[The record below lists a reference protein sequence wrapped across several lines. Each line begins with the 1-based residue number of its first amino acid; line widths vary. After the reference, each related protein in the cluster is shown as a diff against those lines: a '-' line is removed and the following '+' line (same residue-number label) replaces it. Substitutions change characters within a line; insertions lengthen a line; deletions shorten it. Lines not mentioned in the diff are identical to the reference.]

1 MDQQRTAGK
10 GVSDAPYMIGGWS
23 VDPATLRI
31 RNHEKE
37 VKLEPKA
44 MAVLEYL
51 AARPGQVVSRRDLE
65 DSVWTNTVVS
75 YDAISNAIIKLRKA
89 FGDEAQNPRVIET
102 IPKTGY
108 RLIATVELSEPDF
121 NGDEWVG
128 ENLQTEQLDAHGAGS
143 GVGLGISAWSIK
155 VAVKIFLPLVML
167 IVVASL
173 WFRPAEKIVEPP
185 SKEGIAFPLPDK
197 PSIAVLPFSN
207 LSDDKQQDYFADGMT
222 DDLITDISKVNGL
235 FVVARNSVFTYKGK
249 TVKVR
254 QIAEELGVRYVME
267 GSVRRVGDQVR
278 INAQLIDATTG
289 GHVWAERYD
298 GSLEDVF
305 SMQDKIA
312 KRIVTALAGTLTGQ
326 ESGTSQIETSNTE
339 AYDAYLRGWERYRLG
354 TPEDLSKAV
363 FYFEQAIELD
373 PDYAHAHSALA
384 AVYWKIAAKGWWNK
398 SLHASVSQATEQSR
412 VTLVKAMEQPSALAH
427 QVASERAAYF
437 QRKPDKALFEAE
449 RAIALDNNDPAGYI
463 AMANALLKANRA
475 AEAVDSVNTAMR
487 LDPHFPVSYLTKL
500 GQAQLANGQ
509 YRNAAETLEIAA
521 RRNPGDD
528 WTFVYLAAAHGQ
540 LGNERDAKYA
550 VEKANELRAK
560 EGWGVMTSQNTRRR
574 NDRGGLNY
582 FQWVGDYEPLSE
594 GLRKAGVTTEA
605 DWRSLVSTGP
615 SGPEVKG
622 ATTIDA
628 ETAKTLHNRGVPF
641 IDIFVTGLKV
651 RIPGAFFLEEF
662 TDEFNDA
669 RLAAIVDKHQ
679 EVVIYSSRSDD
690 NKYAPRS
697 TARAVSWGMKKSIS
711 SGMALMN
718 GKLWAIRSRPVKN
731 RIAISSSDILVNFFK
746 EDISQPLSRES
757 V

>member
-1 MDQQRTAGK
+1 MDQQTTAGK
-10 GVSDAPYMIGGWS
+10 GVRDASYRVAGWS
-23 VDPATLRI
+23 VDPVTLRI

-37 VKLEPKA
+37 VKIEPKA

-51 AARPGQVVSRRDLE
+51 AARPGQVVSRQNLE
-65 DSVWTNTVVS
+65 DAVWTDVVVG
-75 YDAISNAIIKLRKA
+75 YDAITNAIIKLRKA
-89 FGDEAQNPRVIET
+89 FGDEAQDPQIIET

-108 RLIATVELSEPDF
+108 RLIATVELSAPDF
-121 NGDEWVG
+121 NGDERSK
-128 ENLQTEQLDAHGAGS
+128 EIDAGHE
-143 GVGLGISAWSIK
+143 ISARSIK
-155 VAVKIFLPLVML
+155 VAVTIFLPLVLL
-167 IVVASL
+167 IVIALL
-173 WFRPAEKIVEPP
+173 WFRSTEQIVEPA
-185 SKEGIAFPLPDK
+185 SKERMAFPLPDK

-207 LSDDKQQDYFADGMT
+207 LSDDRQQDYFADGMT
-222 DDLITDISKVNGL
+222 EDLITDISKVNGL

-289 GHVWAERYD
+289 GHIWAERYD
-298 GSLEDVF
+298 GSLENIF
-305 SMQDKIA
+305 SMQDKIT
-312 KRIVTALAGTLTGQ
+312 KKIVTAIASSNLTAQ
-326 ESGTSQIETSNTE
+326 ESGINQIETSSTE

-354 TPEDLSKAV
+354 SPEDLSKAV

-373 PDYAHAHSALA
+373 PNYARAHSALA
-384 AVYWKIAAKGWWNK
+384 GVFWTIFDKGWWNK
-398 SLHASVSQATEQSR
+398 SLHASASQATERSR
-412 VTLVKAMEQPSALAH
+412 IALVKAMEHPSALTH

-437 QRKPDKALFEAE
+437 QRKPDTALFEAE
-449 RAIALDNNDPAGYI
+449 RAIDLDNNDPAGHL

-475 AEAVDSVNTAMR
+475 AEAVESVRTAMR
-487 LDPHFPVSYLTKL
+487 LDPHFPASYLTRL
-500 GQAQLANGQ
+500 GQAQFANGQ
-509 YRNAAETLEIAA
+509 YQNAAETLEIAA

-540 LGNERDAKYA
+540 LGNARDAKFA
-550 VEKANELRAK
+550 VGKANELRAN

-582 FQWVGDYEPLSE
+582 FHWVGDYEPLRE

-628 ETAKTLHNRGVPF
+628 ETAKTLHDRGVPF
-641 IDIFVTGLKV
+641 IDIFVIGLKV
-651 RIPGAFFLEEF
+651 RIPNAFFLEEF

-697 TARAVSWGMKKSIS
+697 TARAVSWGYERVYFFRDGLDKWKAAGYPLEMGKK
-711 SGMALMN
+711 
-718 GKLWAIRSRPVKN
+718 
-731 RIAISSSDILVNFFK
+731 
-746 EDISQPLSRES
+746 
-757 V
+757 